1 MKMYVNG
8 KWVDKAET
16 IPVLNP
22 FDQSVVDT
30 VPRGT
35 TSDVDLAIGSA
46 VRGAEAMGKLT
57 AYQRYAILRR
67 AADLMAERAEDLG
80 QTITREEGKVIA
92 EGRGEVQ
99 RAIQTIT
106 LSSEEAKRLHGETVP
121 LDAAPGNVSQFGFT
135 IRVPVGVVA
144 AISPFNFPLNL
155 VCHKVGP
162 ALAAGNA
169 VVLKPAGDTP
179 LSALKLTEILLEAGL
194 PEEAIQC
201 VTGPGGEIGDTLTGD
216 PRVRKITFTGS
227 MEVGDRICRNA
238 GVKKVTMELGS
249 NSPLIVMSDADLE
262 KVAAATV
269 ASGFANAGQV
279 CISTQRV
286 LADRRIY
293 ADFLDAL
300 VAPTEAFVTGN
311 PLDESVR
318 MGPMIRA
325 TDADRVGRWITEAV
339 DGGARVVIGGD
350 HEGTMH
356 APTVVADARPDMR
369 VSREELFGPAVAVS
383 AFNNIDEAIAMANDT
398 RFGLSA
404 GIFTQNVDWAMRFA
418 KEVHSGNLHINS
430 SPQWRADL
438 MPYGGLKDSGMGK
451 EGPAYAVQ
459 EMTELK
465 MVVFHL

>member
-1 MKMYVNG
+1 MKMYISG
-8 KWVDKAET
+8 HWVDRVET
-16 IPVLNP
+16 MPVRNP
-22 FDQSVVDT
+22 FDQSVLDT
-30 VPRGT
+30 VPRASAADVEAAI
-35 TSDVDLAIGSA
+35 TSAA
-46 VRGAEAMGKLT
+46 RGAVVMAKLPS
-57 AYQRYAILRR
+57 YDRYMILRR
-67 AADLMAERAEDLG
+67 TADLMAERAEDLA
-80 QTITREEGKVIA
+80 QTITKEEGKVIA

-121 LDAAPGNVSQFGFT
+121 LDAAPGMSTQFGFT

-144 AISPFNFPLNL
+144 AIAPFNFPLNL

-179 LSALKLTEILLEAGL
+179 LSALKLTEILLDAGL
-194 PEEAIQC
+194 PEEAIQT
-201 VTGPGGEIGDTLTGD
+201 VTGSGAEIGDVLTGD

-227 MEVGDRICRNA
+227 MEVGDQICRNA
-238 GVKKVTMELGS
+238 GIKKVTMELGS
-249 NSPLIVMSDADLE
+249 NSPLIVMSDADIE

-286 LADRRIY
+286 FADQNIY

-300 VAPTEAFVTGN
+300 VTPTQNFITGN
-311 PLDESVR
+311 PLDETIK
-318 MGPMIRA
+318 MGPMIRES
-325 TDADRVGRWITEAV
+325 DAARVHEWIAEAV
-339 DGGARVVIGGD
+339 GQGARVVAGGD
-350 HEGTMH
+350 REGTLH
-356 APTVVADARPDMR
+356 APTVVADVQPDMR

-383 AFNNIDEAIAMANDT
+383 SFSNIDEAIAMANDS

-430 SPQWRADL
+430 SPQWRADI

-451 EGPAYAVQ
+451 EGPGYAIE
-459 EMTELK
+459 EMSELK

>member
-1 MKMYVNG
+1 MKMYING
-8 KWVDKAET
+8 EWVDRADT
-16 IPVLNP
+16 MPVMDP
-22 FDQSVVDT
+22 FQQSVIDT
-30 VPRGT
+30 VPRA
-35 TSDVDLAIGSA
+35 SAADMELAITSA
-46 VRGAEAMGKLT
+46 VRGAQAMGKLT
-57 AYQRYAILRR
+57 SYQRYDILRK
-67 AADLMAERAEDLG
+67 AADLMSQRAEDLAL
-80 QTITREEGKVIA
+80 TITQEEGKVIA
-92 EGRGEVQ
+92 EGRVEAQ
-99 RAIQTIT
+99 RGVQTIT
-106 LSSEEAKRLHGETVP
+106 FSAEEAKRLHGETVP
-121 LDAAPGNVSQFGFT
+121 LDAAPGNVNQFGFT

-162 ALAAGNA
+162 ALAAGNS
-169 VVLKPAGDTP
+169 VVLKPASDTP
-179 LSALKLTEILLEAGL
+179 LSALKLAEILLEAGL

-201 VTGPGGEIGDTLTGD
+201 VTGSGGEIGDVLTGD

-238 GVKKVTMELGS
+238 GIKKVTMELGS

-262 KVAAATV
+262 KVAAATA

-286 LADRRIY
+286 FADRRIY

-300 VAPTEAFVTGN
+300 VESTQAFAPGN
-311 PLDESVR
+311 PQDESVR
-318 MGPMIRA
+318 MGPMIRESDA
-325 TDADRVGRWITEAV
+325 TRIGEWIAEAV
-339 DGGARVVIGGD
+339 QQGARIAVGGD
-350 HEGTMH
+350 YEGTLH
-356 APTVVADARPDMR
+356 APTVIADAKPDMR

-383 AFNNIDEAIAMANDT
+383 SFSDIDEAINMANDS

-404 GIFTQNVDWAMRFA
+404 GIFTQNIDWAMRFA
-418 KEVHSGNLHINS
+418 REVHSGNLHINS

>member
-1 MKMYVNG
+1 MRMYING
-8 KWVDKAET
+8 NWVDRAET
-16 IPVLNP
+16 SPVLNP
-22 FDQSVVDT
+22 FDQTVIDT

-35 TSDVDLAIGSA
+35 AADVEEAISSA
-46 VRGAEAMGKLT
+46 VRGAQVMAKLP
-57 AYQRYAILRR
+57 AYERYSILRR
-67 AADLMAERAEDLG
+67 TADLMAERMEDLG
-80 QTITREEGKVIA
+80 RTITLEEGKVIA
-92 EGRGEVQ
+92 EGRGEVG

-121 LDAAPGNVSQFGFT
+121 LDAAPGNTTQFGFT
-135 IRVPVGVVA
+135 MRVPVGVVA

-194 PEEAIQC
+194 PPEAIQC
-201 VTGPGGEIGDTLTGD
+201 VTGPGGEIGDVLTGD

-238 GVKKVTMELGS
+238 GIKKVTMELGS
-249 NSPLIVMSDADLE
+249 NSPLIVMSDADIE

-286 LADRRIY
+286 FADRRIY

-300 VAPTEAFVTGN
+300 KAPTEAFATGN
-311 PLDESVR
+311 PLDEAIR
-318 MGPMIRA
+318 MGPMIRES
-325 TDADRVGRWITEAV
+325 DAFRVNQWISEAV
-339 DGGARVVIGGD
+339 EQGARVIAGGD
-350 HEGTMH
+350 QEGTMH
-356 APTVVADARPDMR
+356 APTVVADVTSDMR
-369 VSREELFGPAVAVS
+369 VSREELFGPAVGVS
-383 AFNNIDEAIAMANDT
+383 AFNDIDQAIEMANDT

-404 GIFTQNVDWAMRFA
+404 GIFTQNVDWAMKFA
-418 KEVHSGNLHINS
+418 KEVQSGNLHINS
-430 SPQWRADL
+430 HPQWRADL

-451 EGPAYAVQ
+451 EGPGYAIE

>member
-1 MKMYVNG
+1 MKMYLNG
-8 KWVDKAET
+8 EWVDRAET
-16 IPVLNP
+16 MPVLNP
-22 FDQSVVDT
+22 FDQSILDT
-30 VPRGT
+30 VPRASAADVEQAITSAARGT
-35 TSDVDLAIGSA
+35 VVMA
-46 VRGAEAMGKLT
+46 RMP
-57 AYQRYAILRR
+57 AYDRYMILRR
-67 AADLMAERAEDLG
+67 TADLMAERAEDLA
-80 QTITREEGKVIA
+80 QTITKEEGKVIA

-121 LDAAPGNVSQFGFT
+121 LDAAPGMTSQFGFT

-179 LSALKLTEILLEAGL
+179 LSALKLTEILLDAGL
-194 PEEAIQC
+194 PEEAIQT
-201 VTGPGGEIGDTLTGD
+201 VTGSGAEIGDVITGD

-227 MEVGDRICRNA
+227 MEVGDQICRNA
-238 GVKKVTMELGS
+238 GIKKVTMELGS
-249 NSPLIVMSDADLE
+249 NSPLIVMSDADIE

-286 LADRRIY
+286 FADQNVY

-300 VAPTEAFVTGN
+300 VSPTENFVTGN
-311 PLDESVR
+311 PLDETIK
-318 MGPMIRA
+318 MGPMIRES
-325 TDADRVGRWITEAV
+325 DAARVHDWIAEAV
-339 DGGARVVIGGD
+339 GQGARVVAGGD
-350 HEGTMH
+350 REGTLH
-356 APTVVADARPDMR
+356 APTVVADVKPDMR

-383 AFNNIDEAIAMANDT
+383 AFSSIDEAIAMANDT

-430 SPQWRADL
+430 SPQWRADV

-451 EGPAYAVQ
+451 EGPGYAIE
-459 EMTELK
+459 EMSELK

>member
-1 MKMYVNG
+1 MKMYING
-8 KWVDKAET
+8 QWIDKAET
-16 IPVLNP
+16 IPVFNP
-22 FDQSVVDT
+22 FDQSLLDT
-30 VPRGT
+30 VPRGI
-35 TSDVDLAIGSA
+35 SADVELAITSA
-46 VRGAEAMGKLT
+46 VRGAVAMGKLT
-57 AYQRYAILRR
+57 SFERYSILRR
-67 AADLMAERAEDLG
+67 TADIMAERAEDLG
-80 QTITREEGKVIA
+80 QTITKEEGKVIA

-106 LSSEEAKRLHGETVP
+106 GSAEEAKRIHGETVP
-121 LDAAPGNVSQFGFT
+121 LDAAPGNVNQFGFT

-144 AISPFNFPLNL
+144 AIAPFNFPLNL

-238 GVKKVTMELGS
+238 GIKRVTMELGS
-249 NSPLIVMSDADLE
+249 NSPLIIMSDADIE

-300 VAPTEAFVTGN
+300 APATEAFNTGN
-311 PLDESVR
+311 PLDDSVR

-325 TDADRVGRWITEAV
+325 SDADRVGQWISEAV
-339 DGGARVVIGGD
+339 DQGARILVGGD

-356 APTVVADARPDMR
+356 APTVVVDTKPDMK

-383 AFNNIDEAIAMANDT
+383 SFDNIDEALAMANDS

-404 GIFTQNVDWAMRFA
+404 GIFTQNIDWAMRFA
-418 KEVHSGNLHINS
+418 REVQSGNLHINS

-451 EGPAYAVQ
+451 EGPGYAIQ

>member
-1 MKMYVNG
+1 M
-8 KWVDKAET
+8 
-16 IPVLNP
+16 
-22 FDQSVVDT
+22 
-30 VPRGT
+30 
-35 TSDVDLAIGSA
+35 
-46 VRGAEAMGKLT
+46 
-57 AYQRYAILRR
+57 
-67 AADLMAERAEDLG
+67 
-80 QTITREEGKVIA
+80 IA

-106 LSSEEAKRLHGETVP
+106 GSAEEAKRLHGETVP
-121 LDAAPGNVSQFGFT
+121 LDAAPGNVNQFGFT

-144 AISPFNFPLNL
+144 AIAPFNFPLNL

-162 ALAAGNA
+162 AIAAGNA

-216 PRVRKITFTGS
+216 PRIRKITFTGS

-238 GVKKVTMELGS
+238 GIKRVTMELGS
-249 NSPLIVMSDADLE
+249 NSPLIIMSDADIE

-300 VAPTEAFVTGN
+300 APATEAFNTGN
-311 PLDESVR
+311 PLDDSVR

-325 TDADRVGRWITEAV
+325 SDADRVGQWISEAV
-339 DGGARVVIGGD
+339 GQGARVLVGGD

-356 APTVVADARPDMR
+356 APTVVVDTKPDMK

-383 AFNNIDEAIAMANDT
+383 SFDDIDDALSMANDS

-404 GIFTQNVDWAMRFA
+404 GIFTQNIDWAMRFA
-418 KEVHSGNLHINS
+418 REVQSGNLHINS

-451 EGPAYAVQ
+451 EGPSYAVH

>member
-1 MKMYVNG
+1 MKMYING
-8 KWVDKAET
+8 QWIDKAET
-16 IPVLNP
+16 ISVFNP
-22 FDQSVVDT
+22 FDQSLLDT

-35 TSDVDLAIGSA
+35 SADVELAITSA
-46 VRGAEAMGKLT
+46 VRGAVAMGKLT
-57 AYQRYAILRR
+57 SFERYSILRR
-67 AADLMAERAEDLG
+67 TADIMAERAEDLG
-80 QTITREEGKVIA
+80 QTITKEEGKVIA

-106 LSSEEAKRLHGETVP
+106 GSAEEAKRIHGETVP
-121 LDAAPGNVSQFGFT
+121 LDAAPGNVNQFGFT

-144 AISPFNFPLNL
+144 AIAPFNFPLNL

-238 GVKKVTMELGS
+238 GIKRVTMELGS
-249 NSPLIVMSDADLE
+249 NSPLIIMSDADIE

-300 VAPTEAFVTGN
+300 APATEAFNTGN
-311 PLDESVR
+311 PLDDSVR

-325 TDADRVGRWITEAV
+325 SDADRVGQWISEAV
-339 DGGARVVIGGD
+339 DQGARILVGGD

-356 APTVVADARPDMR
+356 APTVVVDTKPDMK

-383 AFNNIDEAIAMANDT
+383 SFDNIDEALAMANDS

-404 GIFTQNVDWAMRFA
+404 GIFTQNIDWAMRFA
-418 KEVHSGNLHINS
+418 REVQSGNLHINS

-451 EGPAYAVQ
+451 EGPGYAIQ